1 MKWWYYF
8 LMCSI
13 VFHIKNEFAFC
24 LIVLDATSN
33 TCLLIYLWFS
43 WKKNKANMC
52 HLLSWGYLP
61 SSFLKHKTTFHYMTT
76 LNGPEQSSKT
86 SPWDKSLMCGNWS
99 QNILTFLMH
108 PLFLIVYNFHAVPEF
123 NSRWP
128 HAPRLWKGW
137 CFPAMSVLLEKVKG
151 QLEFW
156 GEKITVCDFGILSNL
171 GNLHFS
177 FHTVKNNPGW

>member
-1 MKWWYYF
+1 MGLSPKWLVDFTVGGDKNQYFWGKKVIFLSTTIKWYYF

-24 LIVLDATSN
+24 LIVLDGTSK

-61 SSFLKHKTTFHYMTT
+61 SSFIKHKTTFHYMTT

-86 SPWDKSLMCGNWS
+86 SPWDKFLMCGNWS
-99 QNILTFLMH
+99 QNILTF
-108 PLFLIVYNFHAVPEF
+108 FYASTVF
-123 NSRWP
+123 NC
-128 HAPRLWKGW
+128 L
-137 CFPAMSVLLEKVKG
+137 
-151 QLEFW
+151 QLSCSSW
-156 GEKITVCDFGILSNL
+156 V
-171 GNLHFS
+171 
-177 FHTVKNNPGW
+177 